1 MSAALVS
8 TLVGLAASN
17 IGIIPYEAPAYSIV
31 LEFMLPLTVPL
42 LLFRA
47 DLRSVIRSTG
57 TLLFAFLLGS
67 VATIVGTVVAFLVVP
82 MRSLGQ
88 DNWKIAAALMGSYI
102 GGCKL

>member
-1 MSAALVS
+1 M
-8 TLVGLAASN
+8 T
-17 IGIIPYEAPAYSIV
+17 
-31 LEFMLPLTVPL
+31 
-42 LLFRA
+42 
-47 DLRSVIRSTG
+47 
-57 TLLFAFLLGS
+57 